1 VSQKQVDIVVS
12 MTSWKKRIEYVSIS
26 ILSLLKNTITPRSI
40 ELNLSEEE
48 FPNKEDELPKDLI
61 ELTKI
66 YPININWVGKN
77 TKSFKK
83 LIPTL
88 QKYWDEKELYIF
100 TADDDVVYEYDML
113 EKYVGISEKLP
124 EACICFGKFSGAL
137 CDQPVVKGG
146 ATLYKVR
153 FFNENVWKQLTDTII
168 NTNEDD
174 WWYAFHFLT
183 TGKRSIVYTD
193 DELTF
198 FNQIE
203 GHEYNTSETHKMYLN
218 MLRQPVV
225 NVIKDK
231 EKV

>member
-1 VSQKQVDIVVS
+1 MSDIVVT

-26 ILSLLKNTITPRSI
+26 ILSLLKQTVKPRSI

-48 FPNKEDELPKDLI
+48 FPNKENDLHKDLI

-66 YPININWVGKN
+66 YPININWVGSN
-77 TKSFKK
+77 VKSFKK

-88 QKYWDEKELYIF
+88 KKYWNEKDLYVF
-100 TADDDVVYEYDML
+100 TADDDVVYEYNML
-113 EKYVGISEKLP
+113 EKFLAISEKLP

-153 FFNENVWKQLTDTII
+153 FFTENVWTQLNETII

-174 WWYAFHFLT
+174 WWYAYNFLR
-183 TGKRSIVYTD
+183 TGKRSIVYTG

-198 FNQIE
+198 FNQIA
-203 GHEYNTSETHKMYLN
+203 GHGYNTNETHKMYLN
-218 MLRQPVV
+218 MLRQQVM

-231 EKV
+231 E

>member
-1 VSQKQVDIVVS
+1 MSDIVVT

-26 ILSLLKNTITPRSI
+26 ILSLLKQTVKPRSI

-48 FPNKEDELPKDLI
+48 FPNKENDLPKDLV

-66 YPININWVGKN
+66 YPININWVGTN
-77 TKSFKK
+77 VKSFKK

-88 QKYWDEKELYIF
+88 KKYWNEKDLYIF
-100 TADDDVVYEYDML
+100 TADDDVVYEYNML
-113 EKYVGISEKLP
+113 EKFLVISEKLP

-137 CDQPVVKGG
+137 CDQPVVNGG
-146 ATLYKVR
+146 ATLYKVHY
-153 FFNENVWKQLTDTII
+153 FTENVWTQLNETII

-174 WWYAFHFLT
+174 WWYAYNFLR
-183 TGKRSIVYTD
+183 TGKRSIVYTG

-198 FNQIE
+198 FNQIA
-203 GHEYNTSETHKMYLN
+203 GHGYNTNETHKMYLN
-218 MLRQPVV
+218 MLRQPVM

-231 EKV
+231 E